1 MEPSTLAL
9 PVLINGVKA
18 LASAYDGYEKGRFMK
33 SDQAVREEIRRR
45 ADMIRS
51 HIERIMERHHRDGN
65 REQRDE
71 CNSTL
76 TSVHGI
82 SEDATMAVTGSP
94 NSIHDGVGKLS
105 RKGRKRIV
113 EHDLKT
119 LNLLVDTTRMLNL
132 ILSDDEEAP
141 SMADVHDRIGR
152 ARNHFRERNMYI
164 DGLEKR

>member
-45 ADMIRS
+45 ADMMRS

-71 CNSTL
+71 
-76 TSVHGI
+76 
-82 SEDATMAVTGSP
+82 
-94 NSIHDGVGKLS
+94 
-105 RKGRKRIV
+105 
-113 EHDLKT
+113 HDLKT

-132 ILSDDEEAP
+132 ILSGDEEAP
-141 SMADVHDRIGR
+141 SMAEIHDRIGR